1 VEAIIKAKYVPR
13 CLQNGI
19 LLLIEDPTDFKRGF
33 SKIYKQTF
41 DCAETEVG
49 DSDTATGGIS

>member
-1 VEAIIKAKYVPR
+1 VEAIIHVVYKME
-13 CLQNGI
+13 

-41 DCAETEVG
+41 DRAETKVG
-49 DSDTATGGIS
+49 DSTTATGGIS